1 MLTRNI
7 LFLFF
12 SALTLLIFYTPL
24 REVLHLALQ
33 ERFYAH
39 MMLVPFVSA
48 YFIFLKRREI
58 ALQIDYSFKAGIIL
72 SLIGISL
79 FWLGEKNS
87 LGLSQSSHLSLAVLS
102 ALIFWIGGFVLIYGL
117 KAFKIA
123 TFPLLFLL
131 LMVPIPGKA
140 LETVIYLLTWG
151 SAEAAYGLFKLT
163 GVSILREGFSFH
175 LPTLTIE
182 VAEQCSGINSS
193 IALFVS
199 MIVAAQLFL
208 RTGWKK
214 VVLVLC
220 IFPITIIKNGMR
232 IVTLTLLG
240 AYVDPRILS
249 SDLHRKG
256 GIPFFIVALAMLAP
270 ILWYLRKTEKRKKGT
285 EGEGLRTKD

>member
-1 MLTRNI
+1 
-7 LFLFF
+7 
-12 SALTLLIFYTPL
+12 
-24 REVLHLALQ
+24 
-33 ERFYAH
+33 
-39 MMLVPFVSA
+39 
-48 YFIFLKRREI
+48 
-58 ALQIDYSFKAGIIL
+58 
-72 SLIGISL
+72 
-79 FWLGEKNS
+79 
-87 LGLSQSSHLSLAVLS
+87 
-102 ALIFWIGGFVLIYGL
+102 
-117 KAFKIA
+117 
-123 TFPLLFLL
+123 
-131 LMVPIPGKA
+131 MVPIPVKA

-151 SAEAAYGLFKLT
+151 SAEAAYGFFKLT
-163 GVSILREGFSFH
+163 GVSVLREGFSFH

-199 MIVAAQLFL
+199 SIVAAQLFL

-214 VVLVLC
+214 VLLVLC

-270 ILWYLRKTEKRKKGT
+270 ILWYLRKTEKKKIGT
-285 EGEGLRTKD
+285 EDKGLRDRDKGKMFEIGGTNQDKK